1 MEYHAEYSEDVLHL
15 LQENGYRV
23 TLDVRNEKLSYKMR
37 ESVMKKIPVTVIL
50 GQKEVDENLIS
61 YREFGSEETTTVT
74 REEFLEY
81 LHNRIV
87 EKK

>member
-1 MEYHAEYSEDVLHL
+1 
-15 LQENGYRV
+15 
-23 TLDVRNEKLSYKMR
+23 
-37 ESVMKKIPVTVIL
+37 MKKIPVTVIL